1 MDASTNLARN
11 LAMLR
16 SLRGA
21 SLICFAQELGISKST
36 LQQIEQGHSPTLDT
50 VECIAE
56 RLGVSA
62 AALLSDSPSPA
73 QTELLAQVLQGLDWY
88 DHWSPEDQA
97 FFRNL
102 LTQLLYLFSKYHPS
116 S

>member
-1 MDASTNLARN
+1 MDAAHNLARN
-11 LAMLR
+11 LTTLR
-16 SLRGA
+16 SLRGV

-56 RLGVSA
+56 RLGIPA
-62 AALLSDSPSPA
+62 AALLSDALSTT
-73 QTELLAQVLQGLDWY
+73 QTALLSQVLLGFSWY
-88 DHWSPEDQA
+88 DRWSPEDQA
-97 FFRNL
+97 FFRDL
-102 LTQLLYLFSKYHPS
+102 LAQLLHLFSKNYPS